1 MATAS
6 VDFSS
11 LLAELEQQR
20 DLTENMRER
29 SKDLDK
35 AFRSLS
41 SVLNRVHSTPG
52 DQVPQLVESTQPYF
66 EQCRK
71 AIASI
76 IELVPANQYYRWCDE
91 WTFHLKNTTFAA
103 CLAYFL
109 GTGYL
114 LSKEEAC
121 SILGIE
127 QAHSDRFML
136 STEEYLHSLVSMI
149 NEMSR
154 IAVNSVTLGDFQ
166 TPVRLS
172 RFVKELHAGFQLLN
186 LKNDSLRKRFDGIKY
201 DIKKIEEI
209 VYDISLRGLVKPAGE
224 QDAGGHGVGVR
235 VDDERRQHVLKVLS
249 GRQ

>member
-1 MATAS
+1 MATS
-6 VDFSS
+6 SLDFSS

-20 DLTENMRER
+20 DLSESIRER

-41 SVLNRVHSTPG
+41 SVLNGVHSTPG
-52 DQVPQLVESTQPYF
+52 AQVPQLVESTASYF

-71 AIASI
+71 AIVAI
-76 IELVPANQYYRWCDE
+76 VQLVPQNQYYRWCDD
-91 WTFHLKNTTFAA
+91 WSFHLKNSTYAA

-121 SILGIE
+121 LILGID
-127 QAHSDRFML
+127 ASHSDRFML
-136 STEEYLHSLVSMI
+136 SSEEYLHSLVSMI

-154 IAVNSVTLGDFQ
+154 IAINSVTLGDFQ

-172 RFVKELHAGFQLLN
+172 QFVKELHAGFQLLN

-224 QDAGGHGVGVR
+224 QAASGYGVGVR
-235 VDDERRQHVLKVLS
+235 VDEDRRQHVLKLLS
-249 GRQ
+249 GQL